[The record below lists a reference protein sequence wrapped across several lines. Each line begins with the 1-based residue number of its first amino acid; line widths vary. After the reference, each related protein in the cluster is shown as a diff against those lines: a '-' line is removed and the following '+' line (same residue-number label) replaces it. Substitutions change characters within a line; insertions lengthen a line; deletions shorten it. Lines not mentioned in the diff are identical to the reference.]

1 MKTFREFI
9 AEKAANLIGLR
20 PEPIQ
25 AIIDE
30 EAALFAQRP
39 SVTVMNRIPDTA
51 RIPIAG
57 TGLNWIKIPE
67 LICCFVDMQGS
78 TKLSAELHEKGTAK
92 AYRFF
97 TNTAIKI
104 FHHFE
109 AAYIDVKGD
118 GVFALFDF
126 DQPHRALAATVS
138 FKTFVGKEFT
148 PKLEAATGLRIGGH
162 YGIDRG
168 SVLVRKLGL
177 KAIDRSDRQ
186 NEVWAGQPI
195 NVAAKLAGL
204 SQNETVLVSDR
215 YHKRLTG
222 DRALKTCGCQN
233 GQFVGSYQDLWEKV
247 DLSSDGRFEFN
258 TGWLLRSSWCPTH
271 GKEFC
276 RDLVRYDQVA

>member
-1 MKTFREFI
+1 MKSFREFI
-9 AEKAANLIGLR
+9 AEKAANLVGLR

-30 EAALFAQRP
+30 ETTLFGRRP
-39 SVTVMNRIPDTA
+39 SVTVMNHIPDTM

-57 TGLNWIKIPE
+57 SGLNWIKVPDI
-67 LICCFVDMQGS
+67 ICCFVDMEGS
-78 TKLSAELHEKGTAK
+78 TKLSAELHEHGTAK
-92 AYRFF
+92 AYRYF

-138 FKTFVGKEFT
+138 FKTFVAKDFN
-148 PKLEAATGLRIGGH
+148 PRLQRSSGLDVGGH

-177 KAIDRSDRQ
+177 KAIDRTDRQ

-195 NVAAKLAGL
+195 NVAAKLA
-204 SQNETVLVSDR
+204 SISHDETVLVSDR
-215 YHKRLTG
+215 FFQRLAG
-222 DRALKTCGCQN
+222 GRALKSCGCQG
-233 GQFVGSYQDLWEKV
+233 GQYTAEHTDLWQEV
-247 DLSSDGRFEFN
+247 DVSTDKRFEFDRA
-258 TGWLLRSSWCPTH
+258 WSLRSSWCSTH
-271 GKEFC
+271 GKEYC
-276 RDLVRYDQVA
+276 RDIVRYDVK